1 MKKRLTTIFTIT
13 VAAVLVSSIAYAA
26 KKKLRPKTEPLKT
39 DVSEVDLAA
48 GLLDE
53 DGDLKQKSPKTVYA
67 MKLGDDVLEDLTI
80 AQLPKN

>member
-1 MKKRLTTIFTIT
+1 MKKRFATIFTIT

-26 KKKLRPKTEPLKT
+26 KKKLRPKTEPQKT

-48 GLLDE
+48 GLLDADE
-53 DGDLKQKSPKTVYA
+53 AQKQKSPKTVDA
-67 MKLGDDVLEDLTI
+67 AKLGEDVLKDLTI